1 MSKFLN
7 LFLSLI
13 LATLSIAACAAWLNA
28 WCPAVANLESD
39 ILRVVIPGISVILT
53 LVVVA
58 GCFGGE
64 NMKEKLAGLIM
75 QAVGTAYF
83 GPLLWII
90 FVWSTGSF
98 AETEPY
104 KMLACFGFV
113 TGVIFFLPVM
123 AGIFGID
130 IEEK

>member
-13 LATLSIAACAAWLNA
+13 LATLSIAACAAWLHI
-28 WCPAVANLESD
+28 WCPAVADMESE
-39 ILRVVIPGISVILT
+39 ILQVIVPGISVILT
-53 LVVVA
+53 LVVVV

-64 NMKEKLAGLIM
+64 NIKEKMAGLIM
-75 QAVGTAYF
+75 QIVGTAYF
-83 GPLLWII
+83 GGLLWTI

-104 KMLACFGFV
+104 KMLACFAFV
-113 TGVIFFLPVM
+113 TGVVFFLPVM
-123 AGIFGID
+123 AGIFGIE